1 MADPTQTV
9 TGLEILDTAVKI
21 GLGALITGIATY
33 VITALNHDKDLEKQS
48 IRRRRELLEQ
58 VSSQVERFW
67 NSYRRYYLV
76 SLEAI
81 HRAKGNED
89 VPGVLRDDYEAKK
102 KEVME
107 ATDSLSSAQ
116 SSLLLLGLEGV
127 NEKLMDFAQNSEQY
141 MRSTKTLETEKQI
154 NELQTLHNT
163 ILDNKNEFFSKLSKS
178 YKEND
183 F

>member
-1 MADPTQTV
+1 MADPAQAV
-9 TGLEILDTAVKI
+9 TGLEIIDTAVKI

-58 VSSQVERFW
+58 VSSQIERFW

-81 HRAKGNED
+81 HRANGNEG
-89 VPGVLRDDYEAKK
+89 VPGVLRDEYEAKK

-127 NEKLMDFAQNSEQY
+127 NEKLLSFAGNTEKY
-141 MRSTKTLETEKQI
+141 MRSTRSLETDKQI
-154 NELQTLHNT
+154 NELQVLHNQ
-163 ILDNKNEFFSKLSKS
+163 ILDIKNEFFSRLSKS
-178 YKEND
+178 YREND